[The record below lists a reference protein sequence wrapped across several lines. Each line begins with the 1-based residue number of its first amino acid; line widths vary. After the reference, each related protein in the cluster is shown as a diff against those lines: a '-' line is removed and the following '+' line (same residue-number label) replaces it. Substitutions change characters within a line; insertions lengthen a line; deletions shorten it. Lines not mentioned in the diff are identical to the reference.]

1 MNDSNRQLTA
11 YTEAAG
17 SGRRRNAIL
26 WQALFYLTLLL
37 LCFSITGTIVTAML
51 GLYSHTAEDAI
62 TYQRQRITSQKAEQV
77 LAARCGFL
85 RPLRRLPR
93 HHEFPLQ
100 DLSHR
105 TG

>member
-37 LCFSITGTIVTAML
+37 LCFSITGTIVTA
-51 GLYSHTAEDAI
+51 S
-62 TYQRQRITSQKAEQV
+62 
-77 LAARCGFL
+77 L
-85 RPLRRLPR
+85 RL
-93 HHEFPLQ
+93 
-100 DLSHR
+100 
-105 TG
+105 